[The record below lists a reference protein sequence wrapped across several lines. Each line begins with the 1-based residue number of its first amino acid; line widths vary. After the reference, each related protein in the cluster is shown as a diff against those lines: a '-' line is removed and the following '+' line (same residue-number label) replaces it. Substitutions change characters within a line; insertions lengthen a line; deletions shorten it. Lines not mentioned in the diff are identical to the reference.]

1 MKTKIFFYISVLLL
15 SIFPFKSF
23 SNNITYLNSYEL
35 KGEKNFINGY
45 ESQNENGTYNAVI
58 EISAGSNEKW
68 EVSKDGELIKL
79 EFKNGKPRIID
90 YIGYPVNYGF
100 IPKTLLPNSEGGDGD
115 QLDILVFSQ
124 SPLTRGQVVEVRI
137 IGMLKMKDEGLL
149 DNKILAILD
158 DSSGFYRIKS
168 INDLDT
174 KYPGILEIIR
184 IWFSNYK
191 GTVSSLEGYEK
202 TKKTIKLIKK
212 SIKFYY
218 E

>member
-1 MKTKIFFYISVLLL
+1 MKKNYYFYILILFL
-15 SIFPFKSF
+15 FFFPFKSF
-23 SNNITYLNSYEL
+23 SNTITYLNSYEL
-35 KGEKNFINGY
+35 KGEKNFISGYDSKNING
-45 ESQNENGTYNAVI
+45 SYNAVI
-58 EISAGSNEKW
+58 EIPAGSNEKW

-79 EFKNGKPRIID
+79 EFKNGKPRIIN

-100 IPKTLLPNSEGGDGD
+100 IPKTLLPTSEGGDGD

-124 SPLTRGQVVEVRI
+124 SPLQRGQVVEVKI
-137 IGMLKMKDEGLL
+137 IGMLKMKDKGLL

-158 DSSGFYRIKS
+158 DNSGFYRINS
-168 INDLDT
+168 LNQLDNQ
-174 KYPGILEIIR
+174 YPGILEIIR

-191 GTVSSLEGYEK
+191 ETISLIDGYEK
-202 TKKTIKLIKK
+202 KVKTIKLIEK

>member
-1 MKTKIFFYISVLLL
+1 MKKNYYFYIVILLL
-15 SIFPFKSF
+15 FFFPFKSF

-35 KGEKNFINGY
+35 KGEKNFISGYDSKNING
-45 ESQNENGTYNAVI
+45 SYNAVI
-58 EISAGSNEKW
+58 EIPAGSNEKW

-79 EFKNGKPRIID
+79 EFKNGKPRIIN

-100 IPKTLLPNSEGGDGD
+100 IPKTLLPTSEGGDGD

-124 SPLTRGQVVEVRI
+124 SPLQRGQVVEVKI
-137 IGMLKMKDEGLL
+137 IGMLKMKDKGLL

-158 DSSGFYRIKS
+158 DNSGFYRINS
-168 INDLDT
+168 LNQLDNQ
-174 KYPGILEIIR
+174 YPGILEIIR

-191 GTVSSLEGYEK
+191 ETIPLIDGYEK
-202 TKKTIKLIKK
+202 KVKTIKLIEK

>member
-1 MKTKIFFYISVLLL
+1 MKKNYYFYILIFFLFF
-15 SIFPFKSF
+15 FPFKSF

-35 KGEKNFINGY
+35 KGEKNFISGYDSKNING
-45 ESQNENGTYNAVI
+45 SYNAVI
-58 EISAGSNEKW
+58 EIPAGSNEKW

-79 EFKNGKPRIID
+79 EFKNGKPRIIN

-100 IPKTLLPNSEGGDGD
+100 IPKTLLPTSEGGDGD

-124 SPLTRGQVVEVRI
+124 SPLQRGQVVEVKI
-137 IGMLKMKDEGLL
+137 IGMLKMKDKGLL
-149 DNKILAILD
+149 DNKILSILD
-158 DSSGFYRIKS
+158 DNSGFYRINS
-168 INDLDT
+168 LNQLDNQ
-174 KYPGILEIIR
+174 YPGILEIIR

-191 GTVSSLEGYEK
+191 ETISLIDGYEK
-202 TKKTIKLIKK
+202 KVKTIKLIEK

>member
-1 MKTKIFFYISVLLL
+1 MKKNYYFYILILFL
-15 SIFPFKSF
+15 FFFPFKSF

-35 KGEKNFINGY
+35 NGEKNFISGYDSKNING
-45 ESQNENGTYNAVI
+45 SYNAVI
-58 EISAGSNEKW
+58 EIPAGSNEKW

-79 EFKNGKPRIID
+79 EFKNGKPRIIN

-100 IPKTLLPNSEGGDGD
+100 IPKTLLPTSEGGDGD

-124 SPLTRGQVVEVRI
+124 SPLQRGQVVEVKI
-137 IGMLKMKDEGLL
+137 IGMLKMKDKGLL
-149 DNKILAILD
+149 DNKILSILD
-158 DSSGFYRIKS
+158 DNSGFYRINS
-168 INDLDT
+168 LNQLDNQ
-174 KYPGILEIIR
+174 YPGILEIIR

-191 GTVSSLEGYEK
+191 ETISLIDGYEK
-202 TKKTIKLIKK
+202 KVKTIKLIEK